1 MKTIVTLRVIAIL
14 LMLTSIM
21 LFIVAA
27 NSRTETET
35 VTFEEAPVGE
45 LISHGVNTGMQRTI
59 DGRELQG
66 E

>member
-1 MKTIVTLRVIAIL
+1 MNKILNILAVTLILASFVIAAL
-14 LMLTSIM
+14 VLKVYSAEP
-21 LFIVAA
+21 IVV
-27 NSRTETET
+27 N
-35 VTFEEAPVGE
+35 TFEEAPVGE